1 MNLRLT
7 GNKSSR
13 VETTGYMLR
22 YVCVFVLC
30 LIAGAVFP
38 MGSGTG
44 GGASGSSGGGTASG
58 GESGTSQIEQGDRA
72 TRLYDQG
79 IRAMNSKKF
88 TEAQARFELALM
100 ENPSFAEA
108 HNYLGYLLQMEGPQN
123 YLIALEQY
131 NRAIQLK
138 PDLAEAYEYRAVLL
152 LRINRK
158 TAAEKDLRTLET
170 LRPKLATELERIIKS
185 GKAETSDVV
194 KHSGR
199 IR

>member
-7 GNKSSR
+7 GNKFSR
-13 VETTGYMLR
+13 VRTIGHMHR
-22 YVCVFVLC
+22 YVSVFVLC
-30 LIAGAVFP
+30 VIAGSVFP

-44 GGASGSSGGGTASG
+44 GGTSGSLGGGIASGGG
-58 GESGTSQIEQGDRA
+58 SGTSQIEEGDRA
-72 TRLYDQG
+72 MRLYDQG
-79 IRAMNSKKF
+79 IRAMNSKRF
-88 TEAQARFELALM
+88 TEAQVRFEQALI

-108 HNYLGYLLQMEGPQN
+108 HNYLGYLLQMQGPQN
-123 YLIALEQY
+123 YPIALEQY
-131 NRAIQLK
+131 DRAIRLK

-158 TAAEKDLRTLET
+158 TAAEKDLRTLEA

-185 GKAETSDVV
+185 GKAETGDVV
-194 KHSGR
+194 KHSGQ

>member
-13 VETTGYMLR
+13 VRTTGYMHR
-22 YVCVFVLC
+22 YVSVFVLC
-30 LIAGAVFP
+30 VIAGSVFP

-44 GGASGSSGGGTASG
+44 GGGTASG
-58 GESGTSQIEQGDRA
+58 GGSGTSQIEEGDRA
-72 TRLYDQG
+72 MRLYDQG

-88 TEAQARFELALM
+88 TEAQVRFEQALI

-123 YLIALEQY
+123 YPIALEQY
-131 NRAIQLK
+131 DRAIRLK

-158 TAAEKDLRTLET
+158 TAAEKDLRTLEA

-185 GKAETSDVV
+185 GKAETGDVV
-194 KHSGR
+194 KHSGQ